1 MKEKLIILAVA
12 VLLGLGVTYYFS
24 DEPKAADIQKEIAEK
39 VLRFHVLANSDSQED
54 QELKLKVKEAV
65 VEYLDEYL
73 NQPELTLEEAKAI
86 VQDKEPEVIALA
98 EQVIADNGYDYTVN
112 ASLTSDYFPVKSYGD
127 ITLPAGEYETFRI
140 DIGDAEGKNWWCI
153 LYPPLCFVDV
163 TYGYVPDSSKEQLQN
178 VLDKE
183 CYEVVTNGGSAS
195 GNVEIKFR
203 IVELWKKCY
212 NKRSN

>member
-24 DEPKAADIQKEIAEK
+24 DEPKADDIQKEIAEK

-73 NQPELTLEEAKAI
+73 NQPELTLKEAKAI
-86 VQDKEPEVIALA
+86 VQDKEQEVIALA
-98 EQVIADNGYDYTVN
+98 EQVITDNGYDYTVN
-112 ASLTSDYFPVKSYGD
+112 ASLTTDYFPVKSYGD

-140 DIGDAEGKNWWCI
+140 DIGDAKGKNWWCI
-153 LYPPLCFVDV
+153 LYPPLCFVDA

-183 CYEVVTNGGSAS
+183 CYDTVTNGGAAS
-195 GNVEIKFR
+195 GEVQVKFR
-203 IVELWKKCY
+203 IVEVLKKCY